1 MSTIRDMVRAIRA
14 EVRDS
19 ADLQPDRAAVL
30 LIKLTALYGNT
41 LDEVRVADMA
51 YNAVLLDALN
61 GDEAASRA
69 KIRAQ
74 VSPEYARAREAKD
87 TERLTLELSRSLKKF
102 LQLKGD
108 EMRSGV

>member
-1 MSTIRDMVRAIRA
+1 VSTVRDMVRAIRA
-14 EVRDS
+14 EVRDTD
-19 ADLQPDRAAVL
+19 DLQPERAAVL

-41 LDEVRVADMA
+41 LDEVTKADMA
-51 YNAVLLDALN
+51 YNEVLLKALN
-61 GDEAASRA
+61 GDEAATRA

-74 VSPEYARAREAKD
+74 VTPEYARAREAKD

-108 EMRSGV
+108 EMRSGI